1 MMNKAGYIQ
10 LNCRPVLDEDGVPRD
25 IIELYLY
32 GTRLGIRVRE
42 LREALHAGIS
52 VRVEKIRWNWMAYTS
67 GIVGSARVSKSGKAL
82 NIELRNGER
91 FTLSLDA
98 LSDVLGCRQRY
109 ASIAALPP
117 RTSTGIEQNR
127 LITDFFPCSAREGY
141 RADPLPA

>member
-10 LNCRPVLDEDGVPRD
+10 LNSRPVLDEDGVPRD
-25 IIELYLY
+25 IIELHLY

-52 VRVEKIRWNWMAYTS
+52 VRVEKIRWNWMAYTG
-67 GIVGSARVSKSGKAL
+67 GIVGSAQVSKSGKAL

-117 RTSTGIEQNR
+117 RISTDIAQNR
-127 LITDFFPCSAREGY
+127 LITDYFPGSAHEGY